1 MNKKLQVLKYITLDV
16 IAAVV
21 AWALFFVYRKMYLEP
36 LKFGYDVPIS
46 FDTNFYYALLFIPIF
61 WVVIYFAIGNY
72 NSIYRRSRL
81 KEFGQTLLISIIGTL
96 VLFFVLLLDDE
107 IASYTFYYKS
117 YIVLFTLHFTLTELF
132 RLILTTSTGIRIK
145 NRK

>member
-61 WVVIYFAIGNY
+61 WVVIYFIVGSYKN
-72 NSIYRRSRL
+72 IYRKS
-81 KEFGQTLLISIIGTL
+81 ENIVSFVFIS
-96 VLFFVLLLDDE
+96 
-107 IASYTFYYKS
+107 
-117 YIVLFTLHFTLTELF
+117 
-132 RLILTTSTGIRIK
+132 
-145 NRK
+145 